1 MDIFLIKAE
10 HNEKNSVK
18 HNSEWHLC
26 LELQR
31 TADCHQTLCHQLG
44 VGDLKMSGGP
54 GLSDGI
60 KIRRKAVQVM
70 PRPLNRPICTFIQ
83 MIMSV

>member
-1 MDIFLIKAE
+1 
-10 HNEKNSVK
+10 
-18 HNSEWHLC
+18 
-26 LELQR
+26 
-31 TADCHQTLCHQLG
+31 
-44 VGDLKMSGGP
+44 MSGGP

-70 PRPLNRPICTFIQ
+70 PRPLNKPICTLIQ